1 MWNAVR
7 LFNNESNGQIVRDL
21 KKSILKKAAVFEK
34 EFKDKNKKK
43 YLGKI
48 K

>member
-1 MWNAVR
+1 MWNTADCSIT
-7 LFNNESNGQIVRDL
+7 ESNGQIVRDL

-34 EFKDKNKKK
+34 EFKDKNKKN
-43 YLGKI
+43 YLEKI